1 MKAAKKVANH
11 VSRLS
16 EVLDCALWLL
26 FFGNVGRFFGSLR
39 SDVVQMYLLLQ
50 AVGLVRFFSDTRSL
64 GPKKAAVLLDETITT
79 RVRQFDEAR
88 SSQATSCRPGST
100 GCCRLAKAT
109 EQEND

>member
-16 EVLDCALWLL
+16 EVLDCASWLL
-26 FFGNVGRFFGSLR
+26 FWQCRPFLWFPQIGRGT
-39 SDVVQMYLLLQ
+39 DVST
-50 AVGLVRFFSDTRSL
+50 APGGRIGPFFFSDTRSFC
-64 GPKKAAVLLDETITT
+64 PKKAAVLLDETITT
-79 RVRQFDEAR
+79 RVRQFDEAH

-109 EQEND
+109 EQEYD